1 MSVLKQRMSH
11 AGFTIVELITIIV
24 VIGIL
29 ASIGVVSYN
38 GAQQRSRNA
47 ARLTAVKQLEEVVQV
62 ALTKKTALEVRSSLN
77 VSSGWYRACIGT
89 GYVDINSDGKG
100 DCAYYNNS
108 PYVSTSSAFDTLLS
122 TYSDVP
128 NMAGYP
134 KSTATDGDV
143 VTGPY
148 VGSAWVDSKD
158 MLVLEYS
165 LEGLNQKCKFSPLV
179 YRNGGSDS
187 LTPAAGASPDYT
199 KSEYGVTECI
209 LVLSQD
215 F

>member
-1 MSVLKQRMSH
+1 MSGLKQRISQ
-11 AGFTIVELITIIV
+11 AGFTIVELLVVIT

-38 GAQQRSRNA
+38 GAQQSARNS
-47 ARLTAVKQLEEVVQV
+47 ARLAAVEQLREVVDV
-62 ALTKKTALEVRSSLN
+62 ALTKKTPLEVRATLNLSS
-77 VSSGWYRACIGT
+77 SWYRACIGT
-89 GYVDINSDGKG
+89 GYKDINSDGKG

-108 PYVSTSSAFDTLLS
+108 PYVSTNTPFDTLLS
-122 TYSDVP
+122 TYSDLP
-128 NMAGYP
+128 SMAGYP

-143 VTGPY
+143 ITGPY

-187 LTPAAGASPDYT
+187 LTPGSGASPDYT
-199 KSEYGVTECI
+199 KSEFGVTECI
-209 LVLSQD
+209 IVVSDD